1 METQLTKNKTVWDRL
16 NDGFVS
22 NIVTQGIKIEFLTEP
37 PFITRASLPTS
48 RPLAPHTLELF
59 QELRQWGIVEDFR
72 ESHFYINHI
81 FPVPK
86 SNGKFRLILDL
97 KQLNLS
103 VKTPKFSLPTIKQIL
118 PSIYQDTWMC
128 SLDLKNAYYHLPIHK
143 EHRKY
148 LVFRVDQKLFQFNV
162 LPFGLTSAPYLF
174 TRMLKP
180 VVNRLNDQFQTVI
193 VYLDDFLL
201 LAKGCRIFQTR
212 DHTLNFLANLGFII
226 GTKSQL
232 CPSQE
237 IIFLGVGINSRTLS
251 TFLPKAKQQQ
261 IQSLAGTILASK
273 TVSRRTL
280 ESMSGLLNW
289 CAPVVPRAAPLL
301 WTFIRLMNAKFSASH
316 RDRLRPLPNGIRR
329 VLIKIQRFNWDRSL
343 SFCTREKTLIIYTD
357 ASDAGWGAQVGREQL
372 QGLWNSDMQ
381 SLSIN
386 RRELEAIRLALFTT
400 TQSLFKR
407 HLLIHSDNL
416 TAILCL
422 RKKGSPRVQAI
433 TTLVSRIWEIVYK
446 AQASVRFTF
455 IPGNL
460 NAIADA
466 LSRTKPVN
474 SEWQLN
480 PLIFKSLTELW
491 FLPQIDLFATEEN
504 NQVPLFASPLPS
516 DSLHNGLGINWA
528 QWDKLYAFPP
538 IALIPE
544 VLLKFKNTP
553 GKRELIL
560 VLPHW
565 ANKTWFK
572 EASSWSNQLHS
583 LPSEPQILSQRVQN
597 RQVFHP
603 RLRLYK
609 LCALRCSKF

>member
-1 METQLTKNKTVWDRL
+1 MDTLLKSKQLNWDKL
-16 NDGFVS
+16 NDKFVS
-22 NIVTQGIKIEFLTEP
+22 RIVSQGLQIEFLSQPELSSIKNLSQPRT
-37 PFITRASLPTS
+37 
-48 RPLAPHTLELF
+48 LAPHTIALV
-59 QELRQWGIVEDFR
+59 QELKLGGIVEEFKGDRF
-72 ESHFYINHI
+72 FLNHI

-86 SNGKFRLILDL
+86 PSGKFRLILDL
-97 KQLNLS
+97 KKLNCF
-103 VKTPKFSLPTIKQIL
+103 VRTPTFTLPSLKQIL
-118 PSIYQDTWMC
+118 PSISKDTWMC
-128 SLDLKNAYYHLPIHK
+128 SVDLKNAYYHIPIHK
-143 EHRKY
+143 DHRKY
-148 LVFRVDQKLFQFNV
+148 LVFRVGQQLYQFNV
-162 LPFGLTSAPYLF
+162 LPFGLTSAPFIF
-174 TRMLKP
+174 TRILKT
-180 VVNRLNDQFQTVI
+180 VVYTLNKQSSTVI
-193 VYLDDFLL
+193 AYLDDFLL
-201 LAKGCRIFQTR
+201 LAQGCDIFQAR
-212 DHTLNFLANLGFII
+212 DHTLRLLTSLGFIV
-226 GTKSQL
+226 GDKSQL
-232 CPSQE
+232 SPSQR
-237 IIFLGVGINSRTLS
+237 IVFLGIGIDSSTLS
-251 TFLPKAKQQQ
+251 TFLPKEKQQQ
-261 IQSLAGTILASK
+261 TLSLTEAILTSK
-273 TVSRRTL
+273 EVSRREL
-280 ESMSGLLNW
+280 EVLSGFLNW
-289 CAPVVPRAAPLL
+289 CSPFVPRAPPIL
-301 WTFIRLMNAKFSASH
+301 WTFYRLLNINFSALD
-316 RDRLRPLPNGIRR
+316 RDLLRPLPPSVRR
-329 VLIKIQRFNWDRSL
+329 IITKIQRFHWDL
-343 SFCTREKTLIIYTD
+343 PQSFATREKTLIIYTD

-433 TTLVSRIWEIVYK
+433 TTLVSRIWDIIYK

-466 LSRTKPVN
+466 LSRTEPV
-474 SEWQLN
+474 STEWQLN
-480 PLIFKSLTELW
+480 PLIFNSLTELW

-516 DSLHNGLGINWA
+516 DNLHNGLAINWA

-544 VLLKFKNTP
+544 VLIKFKNTP

-560 VLPHW
+560 ILPHW

-572 EASSWSNQLHS
+572 EALSCSIQLHT

-597 RQVFHP
+597 TQVFHP
-603 RLRLYK
+603 KWQLYK
-609 LCALRCSKF
+609 LCALLCSKS